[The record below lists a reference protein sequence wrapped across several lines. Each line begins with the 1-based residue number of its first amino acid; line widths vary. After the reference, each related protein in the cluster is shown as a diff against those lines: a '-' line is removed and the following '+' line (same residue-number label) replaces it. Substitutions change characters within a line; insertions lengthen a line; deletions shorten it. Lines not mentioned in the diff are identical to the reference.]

1 MVSML
6 NNWMKPLVL
15 ALVVLCVLLC
25 GAWGYQRIESLSE
38 RLSEAQASL
47 QDVRDTMASQKALD
61 ATRVKLDQSVR
72 DLRGEIQKT
81 NDLTRR
87 LFYEV
92 DHKPLPDPVL
102 DSLHKGCT
110 ALGVACLPK

>member
-1 MVSML
+1 MVS
-6 NNWMKPLVL
+6 NWMKPLVL

-25 GAWGYQRIESLSE
+25 GAWGYQRIDNLSTQ
-38 RLSEAQASL
+38 LVEAQASL

-72 DLRGEIQKT
+72 YLHREIQKT

-92 DHKPLPDPVL
+92 DHKPLPVPIVDGL
-102 DSLHKGCT
+102 REGCT

>member
-1 MVSML
+1 MVS
-6 NNWMKPLVL
+6 NWMKPLVL
-15 ALVVLCVLLC
+15 ALVVLCVLF
-25 GAWGYQRIESLSE
+25 GGGWGYERITSLSTQ
-38 RLSEAQASL
+38 LVEAQASL

-72 DLRGEIQKT
+72 DLHREIQKT

-92 DHKPLPDPVL
+92 DHKPLPVPIVDGL
-102 DSLHKGCT
+102 REGCT
-110 ALGVACLPK
+110 AHGVASLPK